1 MRVIPLKLFIL
12 GIILMVPSISFCGS
26 SRFIKGNGLKK
37 EDTAAININFNR
49 IDNELSNV
57 VHKTSTETIRGTKY
71 FTNVIFSSGVAIP
84 SHATP
89 DASVRPTYIYQI
101 IVNTSRPEV
110 CISTGTN
117 SGAWVR
123 CCNATDMALA
133 CQN

>member
-1 MRVIPLKLFIL
+1 MKIQFWLLS
-12 GIILMVPSISFCGS
+12 IILLPLSVHSGN
-26 SRFIKGNGLKK
+26 SRLIKGNGLEKR
-37 EDTAAININFNR
+37 DSAAINMNFNR
-49 IDNELSNV
+49 IDNELSNT

-101 IVNTSRPEV
+101 IVNTSKPEV
-110 CISTGTN
+110 CISTGIN
-117 SGAWVR
+117 VGAWVR
-123 CCNATDMALA
+123 CCNSTDMALA